1 MTVSVRMNPLLENEL
16 EQAAKRQGISKSQFV
31 IDAVERALGRK
42 EPGALLLQVRQE
54 FAEYRVD
61 ASPKVAVS
69 VAEDTSSDRP
79 YKQKIKELLQAKNE
93 ARLADWQVF
102 QDEQAAAQKAESK
115 VGKKGARS

>member
-16 EQAAKRQGISKSQFV
+16 EQAAKRQGVSKSQFV

-54 FAEYRVD
+54 FAEHRVD
-61 ASPKVAVS
+61 ASPKVTAS
-69 VAEDTSSDRP
+69 VAEATSSDRP
-79 YKQKIKELLQAKNE
+79 FKQKIKDLLQAKHE

-102 QDEQAAAQKAESK
+102 QDEQAAAQKAENK

>member
-16 EQAAKRQGISKSQFV
+16 EQAAKRQGVSKSQFV

-61 ASPKVAVS
+61 ASPKVTAS
-69 VAEDTSSDRP
+69 VAEATSSDRP
-79 YKQKIKELLQAKNE
+79 FKQKIKDLLQAKHE

-102 QDEQAAAQKAESK
+102 QDEQAAAQKAENK